1 MCKIIIFPFSV
12 KSITKYMLFPTFKV
26 YLSESLDLSL
36 SISIS
41 IPTKHEIWL
50 FFNFE
55 DFVSRIS
62 YLLTF
67 AHLTNI
73 ILNIPFIN
81 SYMTFVDFKENK
93 KLSERSSWLIWI
105 TKGFLQFLLFL
116 RIFYHI
122 FLDVLENCHIY
133 KRMWIGQ
140 DLDFKL

>member
-105 TKGFLQFLLFL
+105 TKGFFTISSFPSNILPYISWCF
-116 RIFYHI
+116 R
-122 FLDVLENCHIY
+122 
-133 KRMWIGQ
+133 
-140 DLDFKL
+140 KLSYMYIKECG